1 MLKKLALG
9 LMVAVGLSVLLFPSA
24 VAQSINC
31 SGSFTPNFNCLI
43 TGTWNFA
50 PTNNRQAYDI
60 PFQANGSD
68 ATGVVSKV
76 VDLTNAQVL
85 ALNTT
90 GVSIIAAPGIGK
102 SIDVINVTLI
112 FKRTGGYTS
121 PQNVRLF
128 YGSRSSGNAASA
140 VITGSGFF
148 DASASLAIRVTGT
161 PDNTNPSV
169 SNQAVVIQQ
178 ATTAAAMAGGNAA
191 NSVRVVVNYR
201 IVYTNLS
208 T

>member
-1 MLKKLALG
+1 MKKLLYG
-9 LMVAVGLSVLLFPSA
+9 LLAAVGLAFLLHPA
-24 VAQSINC
+24 GLAQTVNC

-43 TGTWNFA
+43 PGTWNFA
-50 PTNNRQAYDI
+50 PTNNRQTYDI

-85 ALNTT
+85 LLGTT
-90 GVSIIAAPGIGK
+90 PVTLIAAPGIGK
-102 SIDVINVTLI
+102 SIDVVSVTLI
-112 FKRTGGYTS
+112 FNRTGGYTN

-128 YGSRSSGNAASA
+128 YGSRSAGGPASA
-140 VITGSGFF
+140 SFTGSGFF
-148 DASASLAIRVTGT
+148 DASASIARHVAGT
-161 PDNTNPSV
+161 PDNTDV
-169 SNQAVVIQQ
+169 SITNQALVIQT
-178 ATTAAAMAGGNAA
+178 ATTAAQMTGGNAA